1 MSGKWLMKSDKHMN
15 KAITE
20 KMNFAKARF
29 FFNTK
34 KRTSMMCNKEGYSD
48 KTADIVISRVYK
60 EEMSKKK
67 GDVKK
72 NGDKRLTYSKE
83 SKKARQY

>member
-20 KMNFAKARF
+20 KMNFAKAG
-29 FFNTK
+29 
-34 KRTSMMCNKEGYSD
+34 TSMMCNKEGYSD
-48 KTADIVISRVYK
+48 KTAEIAISRVYK

>member
-1 MSGKWLMKSDKHMN
+1 
-15 KAITE
+15 
-20 KMNFAKARF
+20 
-29 FFNTK
+29 
-34 KRTSMMCNKEGYSD
+34 MMCNKEGYSD
-48 KTADIVISRVYK
+48 KTAEIAISRVYK

-83 SKKARQY
+83 SKTAR